1 MRVKDLTGE
10 QFGRL
15 TVLKRVGTAKNG
27 NAVWECRCSCGRT
40 VAVDGYRLR
49 SAQVRSCGCLRR
61 EVARE
66 RAASNPAFRAHQHA
80 HGRDLT
86 NDEGI
91 SLNSLVRSKRN
102 KSGVVGVSYNPT
114 NNRWFARLR
123 YQGKYV
129 LLKSCE
135 TFDEAVALRKAA
147 ESRYLGKP
155 TEELAQSVQ

>member
-27 NAVWECRCSCGRT
+27 NAAWECQCTCGQI
-40 VAVDGYRLR
+40 VKVDGYRLR
-49 SAQVRSCGCLRR
+49 SGQVRSCGCLRR
-61 EVARE
+61 EVARKH
-66 RAASNPAFRAHQHA
+66 AASNPAFMAHQHA

-91 SLNSLVRSKRN
+91 SLNSLVKSKRN

-114 NNRWFARLR
+114 NHRWFARLR
-123 YQGKYV
+123 YQGRYV

-135 TFDEAVALRKAA
+135 TFEEAVALRKAA

-155 TEELAQSVQ
+155 AEELAASVQ